1 MPDFYAELRVER
13 DATSEAISAAFR
25 RRSLALHPDRPCGSK
40 TAFQR
45 LQRAHQVLSDPA
57 SRAKYDKYGSEEGT
71 SGDSMS
77 ETVALLPF
85 FGAFFVV
92 GVLTRAWPWAA
103 PVGGAAVF
111 AYTDEK
117 GAARRRAGAD
127 PLPVVLASS
136 AGCLAGL
143 ASAVAVA
150 LLGRGLWAFAR
161 WALRC

>member
-127 PLPVVLASS
+127 PLPVVLASRPLS
-136 AGCLAGL
+136 RSQRVPSL
-143 ASAVAVA
+143 V
-150 LLGRGLWAFAR
+150 RHR
-161 WALRC
+161 